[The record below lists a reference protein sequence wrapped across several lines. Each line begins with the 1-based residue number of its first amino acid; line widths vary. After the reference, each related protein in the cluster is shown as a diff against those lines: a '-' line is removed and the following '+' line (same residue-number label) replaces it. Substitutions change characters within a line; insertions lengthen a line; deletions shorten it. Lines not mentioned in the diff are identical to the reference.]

1 MVLVQ
6 NKEKAKNEKGQ
17 PAVKAAQLEMLR
29 VVCQRMCDELAEGA
43 DEHRRSDPLMWLLHG
58 LPGTGK
64 SEVLMM
70 VKELFQEVC
79 GWQMG
84 FEYQMVALQAVMAQL
99 LGGDTIHHASGMK
112 TGVFMKGVRCSG
124 NAVQCCVCVIPR
136 PPELSDPRSISSAG
150 HISGFAL
157 CAAVTF
163 FVFVHNSDFT
173 FLSLS
178 V

>member
-1 MVLVQ
+1 MDSLLQ
-6 NKEKAKNEKGQ
+6 GYGDGTRRKRRHEKDQ

-84 FEYQMVALQAVMAQL
+84 LEYQMVALQVVMAQL

-112 TGVFMKGVRCSG
+112 LD
-124 NAVQCCVCVIPR
+124 CV
-136 PPELSDPRSISSAG
+136 
-150 HISGFAL
+150 
-157 CAAVTF
+157 
-163 FVFVHNSDFT
+163 
-173 FLSLS
+173 
-178 V
+178 